1 MMRLMPRV
9 ALAVLAAVLA
19 GCSPE
24 PLAPT
29 PGVPV
34 ATVSLLPSGPV
45 VGVGAHAPLTA
56 ITLAQTGDTLTQRQI
71 TWSSADPAVATVDS
85 LGVVAG
91 VAAGTAAISANV
103 EGKSASLTVTVSSV
117 AVAAVTVTP
126 ATLDLTTG
134 NRATLNGSAVDA
146 GNAPLPGRVFAWTSS
161 APAVATVSP
170 LGVVTAVGAGT
181 ATITGTSEGK
191 SATAAVRV
199 TLAPIAA
206 ITIEP
211 NGGTVGVGDSLQLT
225 ATPRDANGAPLSGR
239 TIQWT
244 TSDPTLTT
252 VDQTGK
258 VRGLTAGSVT
268 ITARAEGVTA
278 TVTVAVALRFA
289 AVSAGR
295 DFTCGVTRSGS
306 VFCWGQNKGGSLG
319 NGGTTNRSKPG
330 RVVQDS
336 SVRFD
341 SVSAG
346 SDHACAL
353 TRTGTILCWG
363 TNTFGQL
370 GNNTTGNSLVPVSIA
385 MPFGVTFVQ
394 VRAAASFTC
403 GLSTEGVAFC
413 WGLNDLG
420 ELGNGFNY
428 TFPNPN
434 PLPLAV
440 PGVQFRQLS
449 ATQGH
454 VCGVDTSG
462 RIVCWGSNSTGQLG
476 RSGNPDIGTPNAETI
491 VGSDQYATI
500 GAGVGFNCGV
510 LLSGSSSCW
519 GSNDSGELGAVTAT
533 NAQTT
538 PVPVNTST
546 SFARISAG
554 NGFACA
560 VGPAGAGSCWGSNA
574 SGKLG
579 IGSNSPT
586 ISPPGPRAVSGSLVF
601 ADISAGWEH
610 ACGVTPQGVAHCW
623 GRAEPAGVTG
633 ASALGNG
640 TEANSNVPVAVAD
653 R

>member
-1 MMRLMPRV
+1 
-9 ALAVLAAVLA
+9 
-19 GCSPE
+19 
-24 PLAPT
+24 
-29 PGVPV
+29 VPV
-34 ATVSLLPSGPV
+34 ATVLLLPSGPV

-56 ITLAQTGDTLTQRQI
+56 ITLAQNGDTLTRRQI

-85 LGVVAG
+85 QGVVTG
-91 VAAGTAAISANV
+91 VAAGTASIGAEV

-134 NRATLNGSAVDA
+134 SHAPLTGAAVDA
-146 GNAPLPGRVFAWTSS
+146 GGAALPGRVFAWSSS

-170 LGVVTAVGAGT
+170 LGVVTAVGAGS
-181 ATITGTSEGK
+181 ATVTGTSEGK
-191 SATAAVRV
+191 SATVAVRV

-239 TIQWT
+239 TVQWS
-244 TSDPTLTT
+244 TSGPTVAS

-258 VRGLTAGSVT
+258 IRGLAAGSVT
-268 ITARAEGVTA
+268 ITATAEGVTA
-278 TVTVAVALRFA
+278 TVTVAVALRFT

-295 DFTCGVTRSGS
+295 DFTCGITAAGAAY
-306 VFCWGQNKGGSLG
+306 CWGQNKGGSLG
-319 NGGTTNRSKPG
+319 NGATGNRSKPD
-330 RVVQDS
+330 RVAQGA

-346 SDHACAL
+346 SDHACGL
-353 TRTGTILCWG
+353 TDTGTILCWG

-370 GNNTTGNSLVPVSIA
+370 GNGSTTDSPTPVSIT
-385 MPFGVTFVQ
+385 MPFGTTFEQ
-394 VRAAASFTC
+394 VKAGASFTC
-403 GLSTEGVAFC
+403 GLTTQGVAFC
-413 WGLNDLG
+413 WGLNDTGQLA
-420 ELGNGFNY
+420 NGFNY
-428 TFPNPN
+428 TFQNPN
-434 PLPLAV
+434 PLPVAV
-440 PGVQFRQLS
+440 PGGPFRQLS

-454 VCGVDTSG
+454 VCAVDTTG
-462 RIVCWGSNSTGQLG
+462 RVVCWGSNATGQLG
-476 RSGNPDIGTPNAETI
+476 RGGNPDVGTPNPSSI

-500 GAGVGFNCGV
+500 AGGVGFSCGV
-510 LLSGSSSCW
+510 LLSGSASCW
-519 GSNDSGELGAVTAT
+519 GSNDSGELGAATVT

-538 PVPVNTST
+538 PVSVNTST

-560 VGPAGAGSCWGSNA
+560 VDLSGAGSCWGSNA

-586 ISPPGPRAVSGSLVF
+586 VTPPGPRALSGGLVF

-610 ACGVTPQGVAHCW
+610 ACGVTPQGIAYCW
-623 GRAEPAGVTG
+623 GRAKAVGVTG

-640 TEANSNVPVAVAD
+640 TEADSNVPVAVAD